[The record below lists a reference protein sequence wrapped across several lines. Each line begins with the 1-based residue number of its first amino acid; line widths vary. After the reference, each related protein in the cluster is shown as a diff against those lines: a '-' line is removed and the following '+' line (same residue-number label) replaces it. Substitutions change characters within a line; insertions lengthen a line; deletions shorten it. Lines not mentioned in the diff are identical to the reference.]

1 MSLVPAVTSSFI
13 WSVNS
18 KRGEEGERVTGEES
32 DLDGV
37 RGGEGGESSKVE
49 VGDGGEDSSS
59 RLC

>member
-1 MSLVPAVTSSFI
+1 MGIGWGVSLVPAVTSSFI

-37 RGGEGGESSKVE
+37 WGG
-49 VGDGGEDSSS
+49 
-59 RLC
+59 

>member
-1 MSLVPAVTSSFI
+1 MGVKGHGVSLVPTMTSSFI

-37 RGGEGGESSKVE
+37 WGG
-49 VGDGGEDSSS
+49 
-59 RLC
+59 